1 MSDSIAAAGESAP
14 APPPPPAPPPAAAQ
28 GPRRPGMA
36 GQIAGQAPYIA
47 MLAGGFGGVAATAFA
62 ATPSPLY
69 WMVLA
74 PLFGLLCVAAGWA
87 AAPDRGGRL
96 RLVWTQAAHWAAFLV
111 AMLLL
116 FRPEVQGVMQG
127 RATEIGLLLLLALG
141 TFVAG
146 VHAGSWRIV
155 AVGALLAASV
165 PLLAFVQQAALL
177 VVAAAVLVVGTGAV
191 FLWAAARG
199 RG

>member
-1 MSDSIAAAGESAP
+1 MSDSIAAASEA
-14 APPPPPAPPPAAAQ
+14 APPPPPGSPPAPPRKMAAEL
-28 GPRRPGMA
+28 
-36 GQIAGQAPYIA
+36 AGQAPYIA
-47 MLAGGFGGVAATAFA
+47 MLAGAFGGVANTAFA

-69 WMVLA
+69 WMILA

-87 AAPDRGGRL
+87 AAPERGGRL

-116 FRPEVQGVMQG
+116 FRPEVQAVMQG
-127 RATEIGLLLLLALG
+127 RASEIGVLLLLALG

-165 PLLAFVQQAALL
+165 PLLAFVEQAALL
-177 VVAAAVLVVGTGAV
+177 VVAAAVLVAGTGAA

>member
-1 MSDSIAAAGESAP
+1 MSDSIAAASEA
-14 APPPPPAPPPAAAQ
+14 APPPPPGSPPAPPRKMAAEL
-28 GPRRPGMA
+28 
-36 GQIAGQAPYIA
+36 AGQAPYIA
-47 MLAGGFGGVAATAFA
+47 MLAGAFGGVATTAFA

-69 WMVLA
+69 WMILA

-87 AAPDRGGRL
+87 AAPGRGGRL

-116 FRPEVQGVMQG
+116 FRPEVQAVMQG
-127 RATEIGLLLLLALG
+127 RASEIGVLLLLALG

-165 PLLAFVQQAALL
+165 PLLAFVEQAALL
-177 VVAAAVLVVGTGAV
+177 VVAAALLVAGTGAA

>member
-1 MSDSIAAAGESAP
+1 MSDSPPGRTAFDAPPAVGAA
-14 APPPPPAPPPAAAQ
+14 APPP
-28 GPRRPGMA
+28 RSMA
-36 GQIAGQAPYIA
+36 GEILGQAPYIL
-47 MLAGGFGGVAATAFA
+47 MLAGAFGGVAYTAFA
-62 ATPSPLY
+62 DTPNPLY
-69 WMVLA
+69 WMILA
-74 PLFGLLCVAAGWA
+74 PLFGLLCVAAGWEK
-87 AAPDRGGRL
+87 APERGGRM

-127 RATEIGLLLLLALG
+127 RASEIGLLLLLALG

-155 AVGALLAASV
+155 AVGALLGIAV
-165 PLLAFVQQAALL
+165 PLVGLVQQSALL
-177 VVAAAVLVVGTGAV
+177 VVASGLLVAAAAAV
-191 FLWAAARG
+191 FLWTAARS

>member
-1 MSDSIAAAGESAP
+1 MSDSIAAASEA
-14 APPPPPAPPPAAAQ
+14 APPPPPEPPPTPPRKMAAEL
-28 GPRRPGMA
+28 
-36 GQIAGQAPYIA
+36 AGQAPYIA
-47 MLAGGFGGVAATAFA
+47 MLAGAFGGVATTAFA

-69 WMVLA
+69 WMILA

-87 AAPDRGGRL
+87 AAPGRGGRL

-116 FRPEVQGVMQG
+116 FRPEVQAVMQG
-127 RATEIGLLLLLALG
+127 RASEIGVLLLLALG

-165 PLLAFVQQAALL
+165 PLLAFVEQAALL
-177 VVAAAVLVVGTGAV
+177 VVAAALLVAGTGAA

>member
-1 MSDSIAAAGESAP
+1 MSDSLPGSTAFDA
-14 APPPPPAPPPAAAQ
+14 PPAAVATAQ
-28 GPRRPGMA
+28 PPRSMA
-36 GQIAGQAPYIA
+36 GEILGQAPYIL
-47 MLAGGFGGVAATAFA
+47 MLAGAFGGVAYTAFA
-62 ATPSPLY
+62 DTPNPLY
-69 WMVLA
+69 WMILA

-87 AAPDRGGRL
+87 KAPGRGGRM
-96 RLVWTQAAHWAAFLV
+96 RLVWTQAAHWAAFLI

-127 RATEIGLLLLLALG
+127 RASEIGLLLLLALG

-155 AVGALLAASV
+155 AVGALLGVSV
-165 PLLAFVQQAALL
+165 PLLGFVQQSALL
-177 VVAAAVLVVGTGAV
+177 VVATGLLVAAATAV
-191 FLWAAARG
+191 FLWTAARS